1 MSDLGTDNP
10 AFSNAD
16 ECIDTSTNGNLENS
30 HTESVQQEHKDKS
43 SLISNGHSFVSQH
56 YVEPTQNTPDV
67 QYKTETRIEVPNN
80 GEEKTS
86 NTVKAN
92 GVNGN
97 SNNNDVSFLN
107 TSVTS
112 AQINDGKKEQI
123 EAVNL
128 ELVSMRPYTGNNLQ
142 TKGQEACELP
152 SDPYEEYFVPVNE
165 HRKYIRGEKL
175 YVTKDKRT
183 KSSYWRR
190 IACWTFGL
198 TVLALALVIAILAGT
213 GVILTQEATQPLDND
228 HQRSLDDVNTAG
240 SKEFIKNPPA
250 SPPPETSTFPP
261 WQTTDESMLKTVP
274 EAVEGSIWLDNL
286 IWNDDLMDAKSR
298 VYRSTAMEIENS
310 LRDMILPVGSITI
323 VKVYNITSNGQVMFR
338 IGYPPTPTPEMLQE
352 SIEKKLRE
360 NNNMIGKYHLTRMN
374 VKRLVDECQYGYLN
388 CSGICKFDYIHA
400 VFSCEEDYLSDISLD
415 DDEDPNLTSLGDMV
429 QGRGRIPEHS
439 FESEDHDHWM
449 HHHYHEHIG
458 SVTEININTVSRP
471 QFESTLQ
478 TDTEPKSQ
486 SEPVAEPTPEP
497 SAEPK
502 PEPESN
508 TTFET
513 IFELSAEPK
522 AESEPIAEP
531 TAEPKVEPEPTAE
544 PKAEPEPIAEPK
556 AEPEPIAEPKA
567 EPEPIAEP
575 KAEPEP
581 IAEPKA
587 EPEPI
592 AEPTAEPKAEP
603 EPTAEPKA
611 EPEPTAEPKAEPEP
625 IAEPT
630 AEPKVEPEPT
640 AEPKA
645 EPEPTAEPTVESE
658 PVVEPTAEPKAEPT
672 AELKVKP
679 EPAPEPTAEPKAEPE
694 PIAEPKAEPE
704 PIAEP
709 TAKPEP
715 IAEPTAKPEPVP
727 EPEPIAESTDEPKAK
742 PEPIA
747 EPEPSAE
754 PQAEPE
760 SITELE
766 PTMEQKGELEPI
778 AESITVFE
786 PAPEPKSESELKAVS
801 DILNEPTEESKL
813 ESKPENPLEPTA
825 APEPITKPPL
835 DNNTFSGP
843 TSELM
848 TESDLRIEN
857 QFEKELKPDAEAP
870 REPKLEVEVKTE
882 PTVNSTLKPDFP
894 EVTDYLNPNLKSFE
908 SSTTQ
913 LPIDSRFNVDS
924 NPEPLPVI
932 PLSTS
937 IDTNSLMDVSKE
949 ISEMLPTAIPKI
961 SDIQSD
967 DPYHHQT
974 DDKSFE
980 STTLIELENEDS
992 TVNPTMKSSDFEEI
1006 EYSTI
1011 MEQNSTTIPNISET
1025 HSTDLST
1032 IMPATK
1038 TQNSN
1043 NSSVVDQVSN
1053 SGFPKVPQEIIENIE
1068 PLNDSV
1074 NNSTPSYRKEDNQT
1088 IISQLTPE
1096 LIDPYMLIKN
1106 SLEAIKLNEK
1116 FDSTT
1121 ISSNSQPLAM
1131 SNGTTENRIGE
1142 VTIMYEKDKNHEVM
1156 SPFLPE
1162 IIIEKDS
1169 SKKAP
1174 RLDKDEQ
1181 HYPNP
1186 FEPNVEDVIVHN
1198 LDSKTDT
1205 LITLNYDVNGTEF
1218 TDLVNKFNVSHGAQQ
1233 TETSHKE
1240 DASIVDMMTTMTTTL
1255 LNTQINLAM
1264 TKKPVVD
1271 AEDLEIRPMDGM
1283 ITSKVMNDMHIEQN
1297 NNSNANDDKSQENND
1312 KVMND
1317 PVSVTVI
1324 PRENEKLYGGII
1336 NNQSTDFDE
1345 SKSITEIDK
1354 NQDSSDS
1361 HNKFDENAVEDQYND
1376 IIEERISKKIESN
1389 GSKLSNKNLLPV
1401 DPTVKSTTVKN
1412 NKTTLTIDDNTTSDF
1427 ISDLNNVKT
1436 ILKVTSEEP
1445 VKDKTDDNNKFTTEI
1460 PIMPVEIQQDIS
1472 TTEITEKIE
1481 STMMSNL
1488 DNIVTNVAEITTPMS
1503 FVESKMTT
1511 MQTPIMPK
1519 EFMTTE
1525 ISMPEKIPLTTSF
1538 PSESMESTTENL
1550 NSRQDNEP
1558 TTESPKVSTAGFE
1571 DIKPVSELI
1580 FDDPDPDIFD
1590 HTKFFT
1596 TTESALVD
1604 QTLMDQSVS
1613 DDLSE
1618 ELLKIIPLDIDDVKE
1633 KTSMETTEIP
1643 AIVKMINTT
1652 DISMS
1657 TVEQNMSSVPRL
1669 KIIEITSASQQPQ
1682 IWNHSLII
1690 NNTTSVPQTHQ
1701 TEQMN
1706 SRMNNIASVHPTPD
1720 AIPVYEA
1727 IEEDEE
1733 NPMIIPFNRMK
1744 NIIPLPN
1751 TTIRLK
1757 EEQEE
1762 EQQHQ
1767 QQSENV
1773 NKDITTTGIMST
1785 TVATTQT
1792 MSPDEKS
1799 TMAFKFSKCNI
1810 GQFQCVNGTS
1820 RDGAY
1825 CVNLSSK
1832 CDSENDCSDGSD
1844 ELNCQNDGCPG
1855 NFQCKSGQCL
1865 GRHLVCNGIVDCDD
1879 GSDEVNCKDWAC
1891 HFDEFKCPNGRC
1903 IPDLWRCNGRPDCED
1918 HRDEYSCSKSCGN
1931 DEYLCPSE
1939 NWCIPQ
1945 TWRCN
1950 GVPECANG
1958 EDEKLC
1964 DCSLDQFKCQTG
1976 GCVALEQ
1983 VCDGIE
1989 HCPDRSDEWDCLL
2002 TNTTNLNQSNS
2013 DDNERQVPIG
2023 QPMLLKIKK
2032 SDNKYYSVCGDNW
2045 TKNHSDLYCKLL
2057 GYFGS
2062 ETTETI
2068 EINDYDKIL
2077 RLKELKESHYQ
2088 DTMNLIADLEL
2099 SDHCTSKQFVK
2110 VSCQEFSCG
2119 SLDNEGPTARLVG
2132 GTTAGEGQWSS
2143 VALLKEIKS
2152 GTACTASVLGPMHA
2166 LASYSCI
2173 HKYRQSNNWEIFTGR
2188 DLQKST
2194 QVKNIIPYPQVKYNQ
2209 FLYNDDIA
2217 LIQLEEPLVFSR
2229 NVSAVCVPNQQF
2241 QPRALCVTAGWGF
2254 PLNGEIN
2261 LKLKFLPIPIYN
2273 TEECNATSHYAGFIT
2288 KSNIC
2293 AGFTGADK
2301 GTCYND
2307 EGAPLMCAS
2316 ETGRWELQGL
2326 LSHHSRCSRDH
2337 PAIYSSLSPAI
2348 SWLQHSIPAL
2358 QNRI

>member
-67 QYKTETRIEVPNN
+67 QYKTETRIELPNN

-107 TSVTS
+107 ASVTS

-198 TVLALALVIAILAGT
+198 IVLALALVIAILAGT

-388 CSGICKFDYIHA
+388 CSGICKFDYIRA

-415 DDEDPNLTSLGDMV
+415 AEDPNLTSLEDMV

-449 HHHYHEHIG
+449 HHHYHEHVG
-458 SVTEININTVSRP
+458 SVTEININNTVNRP

-478 TDTEPKSQ
+478 TGTEPKLQ

-513 IFELSAEPK
+513 IFELNAETKAEPEPIADATAEPK
-522 AESEPIAEP
+522 VEPEPTTELKAKPEPFAEP
-531 TAEPKVEPEPTAE
+531 TAEPKLEPEPTAE
-544 PKAEPEPIAEPK
+544 PKAEPEPIS
-556 AEPEPIAEPKA
+556 
-567 EPEPIAEP
+567 
-575 KAEPEP
+575 
-581 IAEPKA
+581 
-587 EPEPI
+587 
-592 AEPTAEPKAEP
+592 EPTAEPKVKPESTAEPQAEP
-603 EPTAEPKA
+603 EPTAELNT
-611 EPEPTAEPKAEPEP
+611 ES
-625 IAEPT
+625 
-630 AEPKVEPEPT
+630 
-640 AEPKA
+640 
-645 EPEPTAEPTVESE
+645 EPTAEPTVESE

-672 AELKVKP
+672 AELKVEP
-679 EPAPEPTAEPKAEPE
+679 EPDPEPTAEPKAEP
-694 PIAEPKAEPE
+694 IADPTAEPE

-709 TAKPEP
+709 TVEPESLPEP
-715 IAEPTAKPEPVP
+715 IAK
-727 EPEPIAESTDEPKAK
+727 STEEPKAK

-747 EPEPSAE
+747 ESEPSAE

-760 SITELE
+760 SITEPE
-766 PTMEQKGELEPI
+766 PTMEQKAELEPI
-778 AESITVFE
+778 SESIAVFE
-786 PAPEPKSESELKAVS
+786 PVPEPKSESEFKAAS

-813 ESKPENPLEPTA
+813 ESKPENPLETTA
-825 APEPITKPPL
+825 APEPITNPPL
-835 DNNTFSGP
+835 DNNAFSEP
-843 TSELM
+843 TPELK
-848 TESDLRIEN
+848 TESDLRPET
-857 QFEKELKPDAEAP
+857 QFEEGLKPDTEAP
-870 REPKLEVEVKTE
+870 REPKLELEVKTE
-882 PTVNSTLKPDFP
+882 PTINPTLKPDFP
-894 EVTDYLNPNLKSFE
+894 KVTDRLNPNLKSFE

-937 IDTNSLMDVSKE
+937 INDNSLMDVSKE
-949 ISEMLPTAIPKI
+949 IPEMLPTAIPKI

-967 DPYHHQT
+967 DPYHRHQT
-974 DDKSFE
+974 DDKSSE
-980 STTLIELENEDS
+980 STTLIEVENEDS
-992 TVNPTMKSSDFEEI
+992 TMNPTMKSSEFEEI
-1006 EYSTI
+1006 KFSTI

-1025 HSTDLST
+1025 HFTDLTT
-1032 IMPATK
+1032 IMPETK
-1038 TQNSN
+1038 TQYFNNSN
-1043 NSSVVDQVSN
+1043 ALDQVSN

-1074 NNSTPSYRKEDNQT
+1074 NNATPPYRKENNQT

-1096 LIDPYMLIKN
+1096 RIDPYMLIKN
-1106 SLEAIKLNEK
+1106 SLEANKLNEN
-1116 FDSTT
+1116 FSSTT

-1131 SNGTTENRIGE
+1131 SNRTTEKRIGE
-1142 VTIMYEKDKNHEVM
+1142 VTITYEKDKNHEVM

-1162 IIIEKDS
+1162 IIIEKDA

-1271 AEDLEIRPMDGM
+1271 AEDLEIRHMDGM
-1283 ITSKVMNDMHIEQN
+1283 ITSKVMNDMHIEQS
-1297 NNSNANDDKSQENND
+1297 NNSNANDDKSQENYD

-1336 NNQSTDFDE
+1336 NSQSTDFDE
-1345 SKSITEIDK
+1345 SKSITAIDK

-1389 GSKLSNKNLLPV
+1389 DSKLSNKNLLPV
-1401 DPTVKSTTVKN
+1401 EPNVKSTTVKN
-1412 NKTTLTIDDNTTSDF
+1412 EKTTLTMDDNTTSDF
-1427 ISDLNNVKT
+1427 INDLNNVKT
-1436 ILKVTSEEP
+1436 TLKVTSEKP

-1472 TTEITEKIE
+1472 TTEIIEKIE
-1481 STMMSNL
+1481 STMISNL
-1488 DNIVTNVAEITTPMS
+1488 DNIRTNVAEITTPMS
-1503 FVESKMTT
+1503 FVESKITT
-1511 MQTPIMPK
+1511 IQAPIMPK

-1525 ISMPEKIPLTTSF
+1525 ISLPEKIPLTSF
-1538 PSESMESTTENL
+1538 PSESMGSTTENL
-1550 NSRQDNEP
+1550 ISRQDSEP
-1558 TTESPKVSTAGFE
+1558 TTESPKVSTIGFE

-1580 FDDPDPDIFD
+1580 FDDPEPDIFD

-1633 KTSMETTEIP
+1633 KTSTETTEIS
-1643 AIVKMINTT
+1643 AIIKIINTT
-1652 DISMS
+1652 DISTS

-1669 KIIEITSASQQPQ
+1669 KIIEITSASQQPKN
-1682 IWNHSLII
+1682 WNHSLII
-1690 NNTTSVPQTHQ
+1690 HNTTSVPQNHQ

-1706 SRMNNIASVHPTPD
+1706 SRINNIASVHPSPD

-1727 IEEDEE
+1727 VEEDEE

-1751 TTIRLK
+1751 TTIRSK
-1757 EEQEE
+1757 EEEE
-1762 EQQHQ
+1762 Q

-1785 TVATTQT
+1785 TVATIKT

-1799 TMAFKFSKCNI
+1799 TIAFKFSKCNI

-1844 ELNCQNDGCPG
+1844 ELNCEDEGCPG

-1879 GSDEVNCKDWAC
+1879 GSDEVNCKDWVC

-2013 DDNERQVPIG
+2013 DDSERQVPIG

-2032 SDNKYYSVCGDNW
+2032 FDNKYYSICGDNW

-2068 EINDYDKIL
+2068 EINDYEKIL
-2077 RLKELKESHYQ
+2077 RLKELKENHNQ

-2099 SDHCTSKQFVK
+2099 SDHCASKQFVK

-2143 VALLKEIKS
+2143 VALLKETKS

-2273 TEECNATSHYAGFIT
+2273 TQECNATSHYAGFIT

-2337 PAIYSSLSPAI
+2337 PAIYSSLSPTI

-2358 QNRI
+2358 QNRIL